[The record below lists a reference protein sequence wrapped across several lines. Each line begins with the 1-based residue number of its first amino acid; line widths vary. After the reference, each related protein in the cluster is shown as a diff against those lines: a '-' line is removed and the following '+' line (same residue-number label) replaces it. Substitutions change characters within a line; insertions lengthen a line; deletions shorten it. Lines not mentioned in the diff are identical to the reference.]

1 MARHHI
7 CLMRSNHQHTM
18 RTIIHS
24 RIIAVFAFSILIQ
37 AFELCAQT
45 FPFYVTFSPTAS
57 GQVLEGGVV
66 IKGKEKSVQG
76 FTLSHE
82 LNSPRD
88 AATGAAT
95 GKRQHKALTMVLDMD
110 KCLPGLMNAWSRND
124 NIPSVTI
131 RCYEPSMAGSAT
143 EANYMTIKLTNASVS
158 NLQMGVGPG
167 KPNSQFATADMPTG
181 TLSADLMKVSFVYQG
196 IEVTYGAGNTF
207 TDTFGN

>member
-1 MARHHI
+1 MSISRP
-7 CLMRSNHQHTM
+7 S
-18 RTIIHS
+18 RTLALLAC
-24 RIIAVFAFSILIQ
+24 AVLLPAMQ
-37 AFELCAQT
+37 LCAQA

-66 IKGKEKSVQG
+66 TKGKEKTVQG
-76 FTLSHE
+76 FALSHE

-110 KCLPGLMNAWSRND
+110 KCLPGLMSAWSRND

-131 RCYEPSMAGSAT
+131 KCYEVAPGGTGT

-158 NLQMGVGPG
+158 NVQMGVGPG
-167 KPNSQFATADMPTG
+167 KPNSQFTTADMPTG
-181 TLSADLMKVSFVYQG
+181 TLSADLMKISLVYQK
-196 IEVTYGAGNTF
+196 IEVTYGSGVFMDDFAN
-207 TDTFGN
+207 